1 MLRVL
6 LISKSKPLIDF
17 CRKNTPEGFEFKAA
31 GSLNLR
37 NDSAP
42 GIIIF
47 DSGYLVQHT
56 DAIISAAAQKFGVK
70 DGGVSLNIFM
80 HRNNRTQAFSLF
92 PENLRHVHSIVP
104 YDVEEGHV
112 RDLVGAEWRW
122 FLESSA
128 RRLKYS
134 SKLTLFINEN
144 KLLTERLSNLKPLL
158 KSSMPFPAFM
168 HGKSLAITRFREQVL
183 AAATG
188 GAFLLLKTKEDIPA
202 EEFLEYYCALL
213 RPEETP
219 QFRVIDLEKIPR
231 HLHAQMLFPQRNK
244 RKDPRRLLENRRE
257 RAGQAEV
264 PAICVQNLQYLTL
277 PNQAQLLSELSRQRD
292 GAEKHGESRQRFVFI
307 ANGELS
313 RAVKRGAF
321 RQELYSLLKRRVAE
335 MPPLYERAEDITHIA
350 AEHISR
356 HEFSALGPDAT
367 EIAAKI
373 LARFD
378 LSSGYKGLFM
388 TLDLMHDLEKSK
400 GVPVFE
406 LLNAA
411 QKSDAFIAAQSFL
424 REQTEPSPVTLF
436 QGLAGGEKEALSL
449 EDVERNYIAAV
460 CERYGWQVTDAA
472 RHLRISRKTLYD
484 KMRRYKLERPE
495 KQHTSVNR
503 RPDDTAA
510 GTAKAS

>member
-37 NDSAP
+37 SDTAP
-42 GIIIF
+42 GIVIF

-56 DAIISAAAQKFGVK
+56 DAIISAAAQKFGAR

-92 PENLRHVHSIVP
+92 PENLRHVHNIIP
-104 YDVEEGHV
+104 YDTEEGNV

-128 RRLKYS
+128 RRLKYN

-168 HGKSLAITRFREQVL
+168 HGKSHAITRFREQVL

-188 GAFLLLKTKEDIPA
+188 GAFLLVKTKEDIPA

-213 RPEETP
+213 RPETTP
-219 QFRVIDLEKIPR
+219 QFRLIDLEKIPR
-231 HLHAQMLFPQRNK
+231 HLHAQMLFPLRNK
-244 RKDPRRLLENRRE
+244 RKDFKRTTPAENP
-257 RAGQAEV
+257 V
-264 PAICVQNLQYLTL
+264 ICLQNLQKLTL

-292 GAEKHGESRQRFVFI
+292 GAEKHGEYRQRFVI
-307 ANGELS
+307 ITNGELS
-313 RAVKRGAF
+313 GAVKRGQF
-321 RQELYSLLKRRVAE
+321 RQELYSLLKRRLAE
-335 MPPLYERAEDITHIA
+335 MPPLYERPEDITHIA
-350 AEHISR
+350 AEYISR
-356 HEFSALGPDAT
+356 HEFSGLAPDAT

-388 TLDLMHDLEKSK
+388 TLNLMYDLEKSK

-449 EDVERNYIAAV
+449 EDVERSYIAAV

-495 KQHTSVNR
+495 KQNHSGVT
-503 RPDDTAA
+503 
-510 GTAKAS
+510 KAS

>member
-31 GSLNLR
+31 GALNLR
-37 NDSAP
+37 LDTVP
-42 GIIIF
+42 GIVIF

-56 DAIISAAAQKFGVK
+56 DAIISAAAEKFGVK

-80 HRNNRTQAFSLF
+80 HRKNRTQAFSLF
-92 PENLRHVHSIVP
+92 PENLRHVHNIMS
-104 YDVEEGHV
+104 YDVEEGQV
-112 RDLVGAEWRW
+112 CDIVGAEWRW
-122 FLESSA
+122 FLESAA

-134 SKLTLFINEN
+134 SKLALFVNEN
-144 KLLTERLSNLKPLL
+144 KLLTERLSSLKPLL

-168 HGKSLAITRFREQVL
+168 HGKSHAITRFREQVL
-183 AAATG
+183 SAATG
-188 GAFLLLKTKEDIPA
+188 GAFLLVRTKEDIPV

-213 RPEETP
+213 KPEETP
-219 QFRVIDLEKIPR
+219 QFRLLDLKKIPR
-231 HLHAQMLFPQRNK
+231 HLHAQMLFAFRHK
-244 RKDPRRLLENRRE
+244 RKDFRRSAQVE
-257 RAGQAEV
+257 APV
-264 PAICVQNLQYLTL
+264 ICVRNLQALTL
-277 PNQAQLLSELSRQRD
+277 PNQAQLFNELSRQRD

-307 ANGELS
+307 SNGELS
-313 RAVKRGAF
+313 GAVKRGLF
-321 RQELYSLLKRRVAE
+321 RQDLYSLLKRRVAE
-335 MPPLYERAEDITHIA
+335 MPPLYERPEDITHIA
-350 AEHISR
+350 AEYISR
-356 HEFSALGPDAT
+356 HEFSGLGPDAA
-367 EIAAKI
+367 EISARI

-378 LSSGYKGLFM
+378 LSSGYHGLYL

-400 GVPVFE
+400 GLPVFE

-424 REQTEPSPVTLF
+424 REQTEPNAVTLF

-449 EDVERNYIAAV
+449 EDVERNYISAV

-484 KMRRYKLERPE
+484 KMRRYKLSRPE
-495 KQHTSVNR
+495 RQ
-503 RPDDTAA
+503 TAQSA
-510 GTAKAS
+510 PKAS